1 MDTTELIELVTDN
14 HKAVVANY
22 EKMQKQL
29 AESEKAIK
37 GVNANVANLEQKMA
51 RRGGQGS
58 DGPVNDESWGQTIVN
73 SPEFKAFRDS
83 GARSMQ
89 RLEVKAVST
98 ITSAPTL
105 AGSMI
110 PPHVVTEPVTLPKR
124 RMTIRSLLAPG
135 TTTSNSVWFS
145 RQTQRQNMA
154 ATVSEAAPKPQ
165 SDAHFAQIQT
175 PVQTIAHFMQ
185 CSRNAL
191 DDAPAL
197 QSTIDAELRYGLAL
211 VEENQLLLGDGTGVN
226 LLGLIPQATPYWT
239 TPPIVPT
246 LSSGIDTIALA
257 ILQSELAFLPANGV
271 VLHPTDWWKLKLQ
284 KTTTGEY
291 ILGSPNAVTPP
302 SLWGLPVVPTPAIA
316 QGTFLVGSFD
326 LAAQIYDRM
335 AVEILLSTEAGTNFT
350 SNQVTIR
357 GEERVALAVKQPL
370 ALIYGS
376 FP

>member
-14 HKAVVANY
+14 HKAVVDNY

-37 GVNANVANLEQKMA
+37 GVNAAIGDLQQKMA
-51 RRGGQGS
+51 RRGGQH
-58 DGPVNDESWGQTIVN
+58 DAGPMQDESWGATIVA
-73 SPEFKAFRDS
+73 SEQFKNF
-83 GARSMQ
+83 GARAMQ
-89 RLEVKAVST
+89 RIEVKAVSAV
-98 ITSAPTL
+98 TSAPTL

-110 PPHVVTEPVTLPKR
+110 APHVETTPVALPKR
-124 RMTIRSLLAPG
+124 RMTIRNLLAPG

-165 SDAHFAQIQT
+165 SDAHFSQIQT
-175 PVQTIAHFMQ
+175 PVQTVAHYMQ

-211 VEENQLLLGDGTGVN
+211 VEENQLLLGDGTGTN
-226 LLGLIPQATPYWT
+226 LLGLIPQSTPYG
-239 TPPIVPT
+239 TPPFTPSLVQ
-246 LSSGIDTIALA
+246 GIDTLALA
-257 ILQSELAFLPANGV
+257 TLQAELNFLPANGI
-271 VLHPTDWWKLKLQ
+271 VLHPTDWLKLRLL

-291 ILGSPNAVTPP
+291 ILGNPAASTPP
-302 SLWGLPVVPTPAIA
+302 QLFGLPVVPTAAIT
-316 QGTFLVGSFD
+316 QGNFLVGAFD

-335 AVEILLSTEAGTNFT
+335 AVEVLLSTEAGTNFT

-357 GEERVALAVKQPL
+357 AEERLALAVKQPL
-370 ALIYGS
+370 ALIYGAM
-376 FP
+376 P

>member
-22 EKMQKQL
+22 EKTQKAL
-29 AESEKAIK
+29 AENDKNIK
-37 GVNANVANLEQKMA
+37 GIGQHVLDLEQKMA
-51 RRGGQGS
+51 RRGGQH
-58 DGPVNDESWGQTIVN
+58 DGGPMADESWGQTIVN
-73 SPEFKAFRDS
+73 SPEFKAFRDG

-98 ITSAPTL
+98 ITTPV
-105 AGSMI
+105 AGGMV

-124 RMTIRSLLAPG
+124 RMTIRNLLAPG

-154 ATVSEAAPKPQ
+154 ATVSEGAPKPQ
-165 SDAHFAQIQT
+165 SDAHFTQVQS
-175 PVQTIAHFMQ
+175 PVQTIAHFIQ
-185 CSRNAL
+185 ASRNAL

-211 VEENQLLLGDGTGVN
+211 IEENQLLLGDGTGTN
-226 LLGLIPQATPYWT
+226 LLGLIPQSTPYG
-239 TPPIVPT
+239 TPPFTPSLVQ
-246 LSSGIDTIALA
+246 GIDTLALA
-257 ILQSELAFLPANGV
+257 TLQAELNFLPANGI
-271 VLHPTDWWKLKLQ
+271 VLHPTDWLKLRLL
-284 KTTTGEY
+284 KTTVGEY
-291 ILGSPNAVTPP
+291 ILGNPAASTPP
-302 SLWGLPVVPTPAIA
+302 QLFGLPVVPTPAIT
-316 QGTFLVGSFD
+316 QGNFLVGAFD

-350 SNQVTIR
+350 SNQITIR
-357 GEERVALAVKQPL
+357 GEERLALAVKEPL